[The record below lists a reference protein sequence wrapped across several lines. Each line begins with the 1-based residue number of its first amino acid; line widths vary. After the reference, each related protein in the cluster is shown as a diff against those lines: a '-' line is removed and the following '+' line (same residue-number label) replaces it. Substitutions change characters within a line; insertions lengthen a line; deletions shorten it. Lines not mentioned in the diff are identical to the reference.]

1 MLLRAP
7 DREAEASPIVTLNA
21 GRPGI
26 GEAERSVRFA
36 RTVSAALSV
45 ASNLPI
51 DDAAVA
57 GLIDPDRWPSD
68 ALFARAWRET
78 LAALSPKERV
88 GRLGGV
94 TGHIGESVV
103 EVILEEIGYSMLWH
117 FTGPFAGGHGVDLL
131 VLSPDG
137 NMLAVEVKATLRA
150 GRWPRPSRG
159 ELTQMTGGWLD
170 KADNPGMADWDL
182 GSDDVYGAVAVVNLA
197 AMQWR
202 CVLTADFMR
211 VHPLSNLDALADLG
225 SLLA

>member
-1 MLLRAP
+1 M
-7 DREAEASPIVTLNA
+7 TLNA

-36 RTVSAALSV
+36 RAVSAALSV

-137 NMLAVEVKATLRA
+137 NVLAVEVKATLRA
-150 GRWPRPSRG
+150 GRWPRPLMP
-159 ELTQMTGGWLD
+159 LTEIPQSCSTKFPTWWHCQD
-170 KADNPGMADWDL
+170 RAWRVP
-182 GSDDVYGAVAVVNLA
+182 VVV
-197 AMQWR
+197 R
-202 CVLTADFMR
+202 RSV
-211 VHPLSNLDALADLG
+211 
-225 SLLA
+225 SLRAW

>member
-1 MLLRAP
+1 
-7 DREAEASPIVTLNA
+7 VTLNA

-117 FTGPFAGGHGVDLL
+117 FTGPFAGGHG
-131 VLSPDG
+131 
-137 NMLAVEVKATLRA
+137 
-150 GRWPRPSRG
+150 RPPFAHS
-159 ELTQMTGGWLD
+159 
-170 KADNPGMADWDL
+170 
-182 GSDDVYGAVAVVNLA
+182 
-197 AMQWR
+197 
-202 CVLTADFMR
+202 
-211 VHPLSNLDALADLG
+211 
-225 SLLA
+225 